1 MPIRQIETSSCR
13 HGASIMGSHML
24 RRILLVTTCLAFAAA
39 GIGCGGAPPDR
50 DSAIADF
57 ERTVGTRTSVNCD
70 TPEVVS
76 TFTKAERLREYGL
89 RATCTVVE
97 TGRREDRYYRVEY
110 ANAVGDW
117 KLTALREITGRQAEL
132 IDSREPT
139 EPPRLRHEDPKDV
152 LVPIGGILIP
162 VVIGVAL
169 FVFTTWVLRSRGG
182 RTRVPPR
189 RMKIEPS
196 QTRPPKPR

>member
-1 MPIRQIETSSCR
+1 MVPMMRSPQ
-13 HGASIMGSHML
+13 
-24 RRILLVTTCLAFAAA
+24 LLAICFAVAAA
-39 GIGCGGAPPDR
+39 CIGCGGAPPDR
-50 DSAIADF
+50 DRAIADF

-70 TPEVVS
+70 APEVVS
-76 TFTKAERLREYGL
+76 AFTTAERLREYGL
-89 RATCTVVE
+89 RANCTVVA
-97 TGRREDRYYRVEY
+97 TGRREERYYRAEY

-117 KLTALREITGRQAEL
+117 KLTALREITMRQAEL

-139 EPPRLRHEDPKDV
+139 EPPRLRHEDPNDA

-162 VVIGVAL
+162 VVVGLVL
-169 FVFTTWVLRSRGG
+169 FVITTWVLRSRGG

-196 QTRPPKPR
+196 ETHPPKPR